1 MKMYNGR
8 PLSIVLPDIIIHLG
22 YIQTSLGGNMSGN
35 FHRGAMVSYR
45 ENVAHK
51 CSRARSSE
59 VSHPFIHSLPESVIN
74 PSLSGQHD
82 TSILL
87 VEHGRNPERT
97 VDQDFKTNLVLSVRE
112 TNLSDSRIC
121 SQYRQSFSRL
131 GISHFSGQQRMETLP
146 NVIQNNLQKIWDPT
160 CRSVCIPP
168 LPPASTIH
176 VMATGSAEHSNRCI
190 TSGL

>member
-1 MKMYNGR
+1 MRVFHYSGSASKGRAVMVDDKHENIQWEAFINSSTRYNNIFGC
-8 PLSIVLPDIIIHLG
+8 
-22 YIQTSLGGNMSGN
+22 IQTRLGGKMSGN

-59 VSHPFIHSLPESVIN
+59 VSHPFIYSLPGSVIN
-74 PSLSGQHD
+74 PSSSGQYKS
-82 TSILL
+82 SIIL

-121 SQYRQSFSRL
+121 CQYRQSFGRL
-131 GISHFSGQQRMETLP
+131 GISQLSGQQRM
-146 NVIQNNLQKIWDPT
+146 
-160 CRSVCIPP
+160 
-168 LPPASTIH
+168 
-176 VMATGSAEHSNRCI
+176 
-190 TSGL
+190 

>member
-1 MKMYNGR
+1 
-8 PLSIVLPDIIIHLG
+8 
-22 YIQTSLGGNMSGN
+22 MSGSL
-35 FHRGAMVSYR
+35 HRGAMVSYR
-45 ENVAHK
+45 ENVARKCCRAK
-51 CSRARSSE
+51 CSRARSSV
-59 VSHPFIHSLPESVIN
+59 VSHPFIYSLPGSVIN
-74 PSLSGQHD
+74 HSSSGQHD
-82 TSILL
+82 SSILL

-121 SQYRQSFSRL
+121 SQYRQSFGRL
-131 GISHFSGQQRMETLP
+131 GISQFSGQQRMETLP

-190 TSGL
+190 TSGLQESVLLCFLPIFPNR